1 MREAD
6 MSQDIEYQTLRQELL
21 DEQEREFK
29 IISFASRDSNLLG
42 FGATNSG

>member
-1 MREAD
+1 

-29 IISFASRDSNLLG
+29 IISFGFTATAALLG
-42 FGATNSG
+42 FGATILVMQH